1 MSHYEKSHP
10 DGQENVESR
19 KEDDFIELLA
29 FLLSLPPFLA
39 EEERRGGLLD
49 SFVASSAHT
58 LQVLSYEE
66 AG

>member
-39 EEERRGGLLD
+39 EEERRGG
-49 SFVASSAHT
+49 SP
-58 LQVLSYEE
+58 
-66 AG
+66 